1 MYSKKETIIKIRLS
15 NSHRWDNDIKKTL
28 HEALPYLIPEFSS
41 VSFYD
46 NRVIK
51 IASFQSRINEKDL
64 SKKISDFTTK
74 IAKSYRKTTARLLK
88 EHSRTIDT
96 GLTDP
101 FDDLKNTRQ
110 IVPTGRGKFVYS
122 GDFLKV
128 FFSLDRCIK
137 KFALEIGCK
146 EELYPTTVRSSSLI
160 NSGYLQL
167 HPQFAYF
174 VAPAHLDLVSLEK
187 LTRKTIL
194 NRSERL
200 ETVANLGIPDQILSP
215 TVCYH
220 TFEARTNETL
230 VSKQLVTALNKCYR
244 HEPVNVQTLERLT
257 TYWMREI
264 IVFGDKKEVDRILSL
279 AVDWTI
285 EFLKK
290 LGLGFSLMTASD
302 PFFGSSGSSNRLLQ
316 STLELKRELI
326 MPLSGNRNV
335 AVASFNNHQQ
345 SLTKKFSIQFSKNS
359 RTETPES
366 GCIGWGYERLL
377 YAIFSQLG
385 TKIVDWPNKSKKIL
399 GI

>member
-1 MYSKKETIIKIRLS
+1 
-15 NSHRWDNDIKKTL
+15 
-28 HEALPYLIPEFSS
+28 
-41 VSFYD
+41 
-46 NRVIK
+46 
-51 IASFQSRINEKDL
+51 
-64 SKKISDFTTK
+64 
-74 IAKSYRKTTARLLK
+74 LLK
-88 EHSRTIDT
+88 EH
-96 GLTDP
+96 LTSVDSDLTEP
-101 FDDLKNTRQ
+101 FEDLKNTQQ

-128 FFSLDRCIK
+128 FFSLDSCIK

-146 EELYPTTVRSSSLI
+146 EELYPTTVKTSSLI
-160 NSGYLQL
+160 NSGYLHL

-174 VAPAHLDLVSLEK
+174 VAPAHLDLISLDK

-194 NRSERL
+194 NRSERP

-230 VSKQLVTALNKCYR
+230 GSKQLVTALNKCYR

-290 LGLGFSLMTASD
+290 LGLGFSLVTASD

-316 STLELKRELI
+316 SALELKRELI
-326 MPLSGNRNV
+326 MPLSGNRKV

-359 RTETPES
+359 TTETPES

-385 TKIVDWPNKSKKIL
+385 TKIKDWPKKSKKIL